1 VYIALLASSGRD
13 IAARSISIKDDCA
26 CVRYFVLP
34 TADLGGERMNRG
46 GTDAP
51 ATNFS
56 YGAKMGF
63 ISRFGHT
70 ITERLF
76 ARCSRLLPVS
86 TFLQVRWGVLVELG
100 AYSGPWPVCRD
111 ITRLANHISH
121 SHRLLG
127 RYSTLPS
134 WGFSLPPEKTCIRRA
149 QWLTAPVEPIC

>member
-1 VYIALLASSGRD
+1 VRALLRVTHRRSGWRTHES
-13 IAARSISIKDDCA
+13 RW
-26 CVRYFVLP
+26 
-34 TADLGGERMNRG
+34 
-46 GTDAP
+46 
-51 ATNFS
+51 
-56 YGAKMGF
+56 YGCSGDKLLLRREDGV
-63 ISRFGHT
+63 H
-70 ITERLF
+70 ITLWSHYH
-76 ARCSRLLPVS
+76 CSRLLPVS